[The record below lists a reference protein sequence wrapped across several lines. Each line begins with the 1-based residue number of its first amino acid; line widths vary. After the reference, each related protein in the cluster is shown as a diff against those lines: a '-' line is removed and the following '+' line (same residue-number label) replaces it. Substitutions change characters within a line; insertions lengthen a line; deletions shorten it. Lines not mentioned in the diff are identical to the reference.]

1 MPLRLSARC
10 SRGVRCAPTRRCL
23 STEARQ
29 LDGPLP
35 LFIGGKNVD
44 TATTFP
50 VISPLTNKEIWSSS
64 SASTQDAIN
73 AVEAA
78 QEAFPS
84 WSKTK
89 PGERRDIFLRAAD
102 IIEKRREEL
111 NFYINQEI
119 GADTNYQNF
128 MLALSIEGLKDV
140 AGKIA
145 DAVCGQV
152 PVSIHDGMQA
162 IIHKRPYGVVLGIAP
177 W

>member
-1 MPLRLSARC
+1 MTK
-10 SRGVRCAPTRRCL
+10 V
-23 STEARQ
+23 
-29 LDGPLP
+29 
-35 LFIGGKNVD
+35 
-44 TATTFP
+44 TFP
-50 VISPLTNKEIWSSS
+50 VISPLTGKSIWSSA
-64 SASTQDAIN
+64 SASQQDAIN

-78 QEAFPS
+78 QTAFPA

-89 PGERRDIFLRAAD
+89 PAERRDIFLRAAD

-119 GADTNYQNF
+119 GADKSYQGF
-128 MLALSIEGLKDV
+128 MLALSIEGLKDT

-145 DAVCGQV
+145 DAVRGQV